1 MEFLDYLKNEK
12 LYTYDTIINYQI
24 DLKQFQEY
32 VDRLQ
37 VTTSTA
43 NKETVENFFLSLHSL
58 GMSSSSLARK
68 ASTLRSYYSYLLKS
82 SIIAST
88 PMIGIK
94 TPKLSKKLPS
104 VLSISDVD
112 TLCSISTNSVVA
124 RRDKAIIEVMYSSA
138 LRLSELSNLN
148 IDSVD
153 TLSKYVKVVGKGKKE
168 RILPLG
174 GKATDALSQWINDRI
189 NLHPIDDALFI
200 NKYGSRLS
208 NRSIQ
213 NRINF
218 WVKKQGLNC
227 KISPHTLRHSCATHL
242 LEASGDLRAVQEFLG
257 HEDISTTQ
265 IYTNM
270 DFEHLNRVYKNSHPR
285 A

>member
-24 DLKQFQEY
+24 DIKQFQEY

-104 VLSISDVD
+104 VLTSSYINNLLDNLPEFSEKD
-112 TLCSISTNSVVA
+112 L
-124 RRDKAIIEVMYSSA
+124 RDKAILELMYSSG
-138 LRLSELSNLN
+138 LRVSEVSNLN
-148 IDSVD
+148 TNSINNNNSIRVI
-153 TLSKYVKVVGKGKKE
+153 GKGSKE
-168 RILPLG
+168 RVLPITG
-174 GKATDALSQWINDRI
+174 RAFKCIK
-189 NLHPIDDALFI
+189 
-200 NKYGSRLS
+200 KYIEISRPKLENEKS
-208 NRSIQ
+208 NSY
-213 NRINF
+213 
-218 WVKKQGLNC
+218 L
-227 KISPHTLRHSCATHL
+227 
-242 LEASGDLRAVQEFLG
+242 FLG
-257 HEDISTTQ
+257 IRGGQLSDREIRRIVKLISIEFSISQ
-265 IYTNM
+265 PFI
-270 DFEHLNRVYKNSHPR
+270 S
-285 A
+285 

>member
-1 MEFLDYLKNEK
+1 MFKLYELNNETKVHNSKIKVNQKGGTLEVDKHYDPDVFILTGPSSLDGEVSLINKTNYILEFLDYLKNEK

-24 DLKQFQEY
+24 DLKQFQKY
-32 VDRLQ
+32 ADRLHI
-37 VTTSTA
+37 TISTA
-43 NKETVENFFLSLHSL
+43 NKDAIENFFLSLHSL

-82 SIIAST
+82 SIITST

-94 TPKLSKKLPS
+94 TPKLSKKLPN

-153 TLSKYVKVVGKGKKE
+153 TLSKYVKVVGKGKKRE
-168 RILPLG
+168 YC
-174 GKATDALSQWINDRI
+174 
-189 NLHPIDDALFI
+189 H
-200 NKYGSRLS
+200 
-208 NRSIQ
+208 
-213 NRINF
+213 
-218 WVKKQGLNC
+218 
-227 KISPHTLRHSCATHL
+227 
-242 LEASGDLRAVQEFLG
+242 
-257 HEDISTTQ
+257 
-265 IYTNM
+265 
-270 DFEHLNRVYKNSHPR
+270 
-285 A
+285 